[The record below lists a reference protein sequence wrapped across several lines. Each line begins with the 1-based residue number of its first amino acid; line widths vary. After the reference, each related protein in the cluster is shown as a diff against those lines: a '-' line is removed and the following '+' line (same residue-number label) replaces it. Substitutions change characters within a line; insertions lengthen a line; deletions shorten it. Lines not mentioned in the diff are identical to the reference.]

1 MRLSRRLAQWC
12 AATAAVT
19 TAATMAVLPA
29 PAVAATAADVAIV
42 VQVKIDEV
50 GTFTIEE
57 RRPGAP
63 VWQWIVSHRDNV
75 PLNEWV
81 EARFSLPVGSTVYI
95 AENNSYWGDLHDD
108 ETIVVTAGKTRYT
121 VDLTGR

>member
-1 MRLSRRLAQWC
+1 MKISRRLAQWC
-12 AATAAVT
+12 AATAAVA

-29 PAVAATAADVAIV
+29 PAVAAAADVAIV
-42 VQVKIDEV
+42 VQVKIDDV
-50 GTFTIEE
+50 GTFIIEE

-63 VWQWIVSHRDNV
+63 AWQWIASHRDNV

-81 EARFSLPVGSTVYI
+81 ELQFSLPVGSTVYI
-95 AENNSYWGDLHDD
+95 AENNSYYGDLHDD
-108 ETIVVTAGKTRYT
+108 ETIVVTAGQTHYT